1 MFWRI
6 LKKDLKRKKVMNIIL
21 LLFVVLSAMFAAAS
35 VNNIIA
41 VTGGI
46 EHYFDMS
53 GVLDVD
59 VTINEENDFEEK
71 VKNLPSVSEIKS
83 ESYFEVPS
91 SKSFIHKGKKLTNF
105 INSAHLLSD
114 SDMALNYFDKNN
126 NIIESVE
133 KGTFYATTPFTADT
147 DIKAGDE
154 VTIKLEDKVLTLKY
168 MGYFKGALFSTEMN
182 AGPYLI
188 VNSEDFDT
196 LSGGNSYD
204 STFFNMKKL
213 FITTDDT
220 ETVQEL
226 AEQYDGVYARTRETE
241 KDIYLYDM
249 LTAYIMM
256 AISIVLMITAFV
268 VLRFTIGF
276 TISEEFREI
285 GVMKAVGIDNGS
297 IRRLCIVKYLAI
309 SVIGALV
316 GFFCSL
322 PLQDMMMNTVSKNM
336 VLGSENSSVMG
347 LLSCVG
353 IVVMIL
359 IFCYLCTRRVKK
371 LSPIDA
377 VRNGQ
382 TGERFGRKSILH
394 LGRSKLPSTGFM
406 AVNDVLSAPKQ
417 FSIITLIFALCLLIV
432 TIMSNFALTLKSEKI
447 LWTFSIPESEAH
459 IMDIDIN
466 GDLFKGDKNACER
479 IISDVSD
486 TLEKENMPG
495 QVTIS
500 LGENCKSYYKDKT
513 ATIMYWVTKGETDTR
528 PHIDEGSAPQ
538 KSDEIAMTGY
548 AMNDLDV
555 NIGDHIT
562 ADIDGKK
569 YEFIITGR
577 FSTFQGNGHTA
588 LLYRDMELAAPN
600 STCGV
605 QVHFDGSPDKE
616 TIEKNID
623 RLRTVYDTEKVYN
636 TSDTIKTIT
645 GMSDTLNAI
654 KKMMMILTVIVT
666 ALIVVLM
673 ERSFISKE
681 KSEIALMKA
690 VGIPNSS
697 IIAQHTLRFVIVSI
711 LAIIISLAVLMPI
724 SNVMMNWI
732 CSMIGDISGIKCDID
747 PMEIFVICP
756 IMLIFVATIGSLLTA
771 LYTKT
776 IKASD
781 TASIE

>member
-6 LKKDLKRKKVMNIIL
+6 LKKDLKRKKTMNVIL

-53 GVLDVD
+53 GVLDVN

-71 VKNLPSVSEIKS
+71 VKNLPSVSEMKS

-91 SKSFIHKGKKLTNF
+91 SKSFIYKGKKLTNF

-133 KGTFYATTPFTADT
+133 KGTFYATTPFTANT

-154 VTIKLEDKVLTLKY
+154 VTIKLEDKALTLKY
-168 MGYFKGALFSTEMN
+168 MGYFKGALFSTDTN
-182 AGPYLI
+182 ASPYLI

-196 LSGGNSYD
+196 LSGDNSYN
-204 STFFNMKKL
+204 STFFDMKL
-213 FITTDDT
+213 FITTDDP
-220 ETVQEL
+220 EAVQEL
-226 AEQYDGVYARTRETE
+226 AEQYDGVYAKTRETE
-241 KDIYLYDM
+241 KGIYLYDM

-297 IRRLCIVKYLAI
+297 IRRLYIVKYLAI

-316 GFFCSL
+316 GFLCSL

-353 IVVMIL
+353 VVVIIL

-432 TIMSNFALTLKSEKI
+432 TLMSNFALTLKSQKI
-447 LWTFSIPESEAH
+447 LWTFSVPDCEANIVDVD
-459 IMDIDIN
+459 IM
-466 GDLFKGDKNACER
+466 GDLFRGDKNAYER

-548 AMNDLDV
+548 AMNDLGV
-555 NIGDHIT
+555 NIGDRIT
-562 ADIDGKK
+562 ADIDGKEYK
-569 YEFIITGR
+569 FIITGR

-588 LLYRDMELAAPN
+588 LLYKDMELAAPY

-616 TIEKNID
+616 TIENNIE

-636 TSDTIKTIT
+636 TSDMINTLT

-690 VGIPNSS
+690 IGIPNSS

-711 LAIIISLAVLMPI
+711 LAVIISLAVLMPI
-724 SNVMMNWI
+724 SDVLMNWI
-732 CSMIGDISGIKCDID
+732 CSMVGDVSGIKCDID

-756 IMLIFVATIGSLLTA
+756 IMLIFVATIGSFLTA

>member
-1 MFWRI
+1 
-6 LKKDLKRKKVMNIIL
+6 
-21 LLFVVLSAMFAAAS
+21 
-35 VNNIIA
+35 
-41 VTGGI
+41 
-46 EHYFDMS
+46 
-53 GVLDVD
+53 
-59 VTINEENDFEEK
+59 
-71 VKNLPSVSEIKS
+71 
-83 ESYFEVPS
+83 
-91 SKSFIHKGKKLTNF
+91 
-105 INSAHLLSD
+105 
-114 SDMALNYFDKNN
+114 
-126 NIIESVE
+126 
-133 KGTFYATTPFTADT
+133 
-147 DIKAGDE
+147 
-154 VTIKLEDKVLTLKY
+154 
-168 MGYFKGALFSTEMN
+168 
-182 AGPYLI
+182 
-188 VNSEDFDT
+188 
-196 LSGGNSYD
+196 
-204 STFFNMKKL
+204 
-213 FITTDDT
+213 
-220 ETVQEL
+220 
-226 AEQYDGVYARTRETE
+226 
-241 KDIYLYDM
+241 
-249 LTAYIMM
+249 
-256 AISIVLMITAFV
+256 
-268 VLRFTIGF
+268 
-276 TISEEFREI
+276 
-285 GVMKAVGIDNGS
+285 
-297 IRRLCIVKYLAI
+297 
-309 SVIGALV
+309 
-316 GFFCSL
+316 
-322 PLQDMMMNTVSKNM
+322 
-336 VLGSENSSVMG
+336 
-347 LLSCVG
+347 
-353 IVVMIL
+353 
-359 IFCYLCTRRVKK
+359 
-371 LSPIDA
+371 
-377 VRNGQ
+377 
-382 TGERFGRKSILH
+382 
-394 LGRSKLPSTGFM
+394 
-406 AVNDVLSAPKQ
+406 
-417 FSIITLIFALCLLIV
+417 
-432 TIMSNFALTLKSEKI
+432 
-447 LWTFSIPESEAH
+447 
-459 IMDIDIN
+459 
-466 GDLFKGDKNACER
+466 
-479 IISDVSD
+479 
-486 TLEKENMPG
+486 MPG

-548 AMNDLDV
+548 AMNDLGV

-588 LLYRDMELAAPN
+588 LLYRNMELAAPD

-636 TSDTIKTIT
+636 TSDMIKTIT

-756 IMLIFVATIGSLLTA
+756 IMLIFVATIGSFLTA